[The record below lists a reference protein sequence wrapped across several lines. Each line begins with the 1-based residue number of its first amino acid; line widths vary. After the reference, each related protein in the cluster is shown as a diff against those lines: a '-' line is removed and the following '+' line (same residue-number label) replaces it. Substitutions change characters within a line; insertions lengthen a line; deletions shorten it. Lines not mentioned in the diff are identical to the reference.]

1 MHPLRK
7 ALILVVALLLT
18 GAARLPLEQGLTGEL
33 REAGL
38 RRPKLDIATRDHID
52 QTSSAVALGG
62 LRTLVASI
70 LDLRAHV
77 FFERRSWDELR
88 KTYDTIVDLAPHTR
102 YYWRS
107 GSWHL
112 AYNAASYYL
121 HDSSLPPL
129 RRRELWRTS
138 IHQGRA
144 FLERGIRNNPADWIL
159 HAHLGL
165 MLIDPNK
172 FVAFRDRREVF
183 EAAAEAYRKAE
194 LDSHSPARMARFRLF
209 ALARVPGRE
218 AEALEL
224 ARQLHAADPRHR
236 TPTLKSLLYVLE
248 CKANPELDHAQLAL
262 ELFGDAARA
271 HEALSRL
278 WLRNL
283 QGYPTDGVARGIA
296 ALETRLGILMPES
309 ILGQSPL
316 PPPDPSRWFSE
327 P

>member
-1 MHPLRK
+1 MTSPRK
-7 ALILVVALLLT
+7 ALALLAVLLLF
-18 GAARLPLEQGLTGEL
+18 GGLRLPLEQALSGEL
-33 REAGL
+33 REIGL
-38 RRPKLDIATRDHID
+38 QRPRLEIGTRDYID

-70 LDLRAHV
+70 LDLRAHM
-77 FFERRSWDELR
+77 FFERQSWDELR
-88 KTYDTIVDLAPHTR
+88 ETYDTIVDLAPHTG

-112 AYNAASYYL
+112 AYNAASHYL
-121 HDSSLPPL
+121 HDSGLPPL

-144 FLERGIRNNPADWIL
+144 FLERGIRNNPGDWSL
-159 HAHLGL
+159 NANLGL

-172 FVAFRDRREVF
+172 FVAFRDRIEAF
-183 EAAAEAYRKAE
+183 ETAAEAYRQAHQ
-194 LDSHSPARMARFRLF
+194 DSHSPQRMARFQLF

-224 ARQLHAADPRHR
+224 ARSLYAADRRHR

-248 CKANPELDHAQLAL
+248 CQAKPQLDHEQLAL
-262 ELFGDAARA
+262 RLFENADKAY
-271 HEALSRL
+271 EALSRL
-278 WLRNL
+278 WLQNR
-283 QGYPTDGVARGIA
+283 QGYPTHGVARGIA
-296 ALETRLGILMPES
+296 ALESRLGILLPES
-309 ILGQSPL
+309 VLGQSPL
-316 PPPDPSRWFSE
+316 PPSDPTQWFNE